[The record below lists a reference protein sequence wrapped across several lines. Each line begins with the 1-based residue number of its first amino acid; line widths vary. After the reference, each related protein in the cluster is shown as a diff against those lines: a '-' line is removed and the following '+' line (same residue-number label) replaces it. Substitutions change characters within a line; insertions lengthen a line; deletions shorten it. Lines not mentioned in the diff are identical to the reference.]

1 MRTDDGLWMPD
12 GFEKQFKVFN
22 CRARALLCVGPRLS
36 GKTRAV
42 LHRVVRHL
50 WETPDARVGM
60 YAKVGKQAKAV
71 GSWKLLHSVTIK
83 EWIKANIGLRYTST
97 KKDVPGPTED
107 INRTPYFSIT
117 NAHGGQSE
125 MYLFA
130 LDHDDDAEEKMKDAE
145 FSMIFLSELDKFLS
159 KKVLTV
165 ALASLRMGHLR
176 YEDQMWIADCNP
188 SEEGEQSWIYQ
199 TFYVERGM
207 TFPEYREHQR
217 KMERPDSM
225 TEEDFNLFYGK
236 LEVIEIL
243 PEDNIFVDKRQL
255 QEIKVAC
262 GNDPGLYARLIKG
275 KWVWGGGDSS
285 RHFRS
290 LIGNTVCGN
299 ISGDQW
305 EILIPSDGCY
315 KLTTGWDVGEAVNHA
330 ACAMEVKIIAD
341 KKHFYVVEE
350 NVSIART
357 LSVRVFTEQFMA
369 KIDALEEEC
378 RRKFLIEDTAYADQS
393 SITKYNAVADTYPHM
408 EVRAA
413 SGERVFLRGV
423 PKPAGSV
430 RMRVKVLQDLLREGR
445 LHVSAHCVG
454 VIKMLMDLKVG
465 KIYFVMPDDDNRH
478 IFDALTYAIL
488 MEMAEELQDSDRS
501 KLLTVPAKL
510 PFEVHI

>member
-1 MRTDDGLWMPD
+1 MPD
-12 GFEKQFKVFN
+12 GFEKQFRVFN
-22 CRARALLCVGPRLS
+22 CRARVVLCVGPRLG
-36 GKTRAV
+36 GKSRAV
-42 LHRVVRHL
+42 LNRIVRHM

-71 GSWKLLHSVTIK
+71 GSWKLLHSVILK

-130 LDHDDDAEEKMKDAE
+130 LQHDDDAEEKMKDAE
-145 FSMIFLSELDKFLS
+145 FSLIFFSELDKFFS

-165 ALASLRMGHLR
+165 ALPSLRMSHLR

-207 TFPEYREHQR
+207 TFLEYREHQR

-225 TEEDFNLFYGK
+225 TEEEFKLFYGQ

-243 PEDNIFVDKRQL
+243 PEDNLFVDKRQL
-255 QEIKVAC
+255 QEVKMSC
-262 GNDPGLYARLIKG
+262 SNDPGMYARLIKG

-290 LIGNTVCGN
+290 IIGNAIV
-299 ISGDQW
+299 GDIGGDEW
-305 EILIPSDGCY
+305 TILAPSDSCY
-315 KLTTGWDVGEAVNHA
+315 KLTTGWDVGEAINHA
-330 ACAMEVKIIAD
+330 ACAMEVAIID
-341 KKHFYVVEE
+341 GKKHFKVVEE
-350 NVSIART
+350 HISIGRT
-357 LSVRVFTEQFMA
+357 LSVWKFTEGFME

-378 RRKFLIEDTAYADQS
+378 KRKFSIEDTAYADQS
-393 SITKYNAVADTYPHM
+393 SVTKYNAIADTYPHM

-430 RMRVKVLQDLLREGR
+430 RMRVKVLQDLLRAGR
-445 LHVSAHCVG
+445 LHVSAHCIG
-454 VIKMLMDLKVG
+454 VITMLRDLKVG

-478 IFDALTYAIL
+478 IFDALTYPIL
-488 MEMAEELQDSDRS
+488 MEMAEELQESTRS
-501 KLLTVPAKL
+501 KLFTIPAR
-510 PFEVHI
+510 PSFEVHIG